1 MLNLSQHFILGQVK
15 DKGHVTAEAHT
26 NTIHRER
33 NSYDEGARASVRPG
47 VTCYGVSVYFVVLKR
62 TARCNNVAEV
72 QCDGIT
78 GLE

>member
-1 MLNLSQHFILGQVK
+1 MTTVG
-15 DKGHVTAEAHT
+15 GGPPG
-26 NTIHRER
+26 
-33 NSYDEGARASVRPG
+33 GARARVRASARPG

-62 TARCNNVAEV
+62 AARCNNVAEV